1 MLTKFFLTAAAAAL
15 IFTAMPAKASDRHCD
30 AASSQGSW
38 LGLSALVGKLEA
50 KGYRDIQKVE
60 RERRCYEV
68 KALDAEG
75 RQVKLAV
82 DPVNGEILHS
92 RMR

>member
-1 MLTKFFLTAAAAAL
+1 MFTKLFTATAAAAL
-15 IFTAMPAKASDRHCD
+15 IFVAMPAKASDRHCD
-30 AASSQGSW
+30 GATSQGSW

-50 KGYRDIQKVE
+50 KGYRDFHKVE

-82 DPVNGEILHS
+82 DPVSGEILHS